1 MQKISNAAMAGSGF
15 VPSKFTPDLYED
27 LMLRISGTQAAGQFA
42 SIGEIGRVRYK
53 EHGAPVVDCDFDML
67 HFANEVLG
75 GDAEISGTTPEANGG
90 VFNYSVVIPRGYR
103 DGNVHLITQ
112 ADEPS
117 FQLDY
122 YANAVAHIA
131 SATVQLSGRPREAGT
146 QKYRLKIT
154 QRDFVYGGSQT
165 PVEQIYE
172 ENVLALFFDRSG
184 AGPNQAVTKANYPV
198 SANWSELTVK
208 KDGKIIADD
217 TIGALQAASNY
228 DNRIES
234 SYTRLFEVRC
244 VDPAVDFTEALSD
257 RIEVLPRI
265 TGAMTVRCL
274 ILSADFTDDKYDTTV
289 GGSAQVLRQ
298 KLDRKQSQGKLR
310 VGRIAEKLISTT

>member
-1 MQKISNAAMAGSGF
+1 MQKISNAGMAGSGF

-27 LMLRISGTQAAGQFA
+27 LMLRIAGTQAVGQFTA
-42 SIGEIGRVRYK
+42 LGEVGRVRYK

-67 HFANEVLG
+67 HYMNEVQG
-75 GDAEISGTTPEANGG
+75 GDVEATGEAVN
-90 VFNYSVVIPRGYR
+90 VAFAYSAIIPRGYR

-131 SATVQLSGRPREAGT
+131 AATVQLSGRPREAGT

-154 QRDFVYGGSQT
+154 QRDFVYTGAQT
-165 PVEQIYE
+165 PVEQIFE
-172 ENVLALFFDRSG
+172 ENVLALFFDRRG
-184 AGPNQAVTKANYPV
+184 LGPNNAETKAAVNATV
-198 SANWSELTVK
+198 DADWTELTVK

-217 TIGALQAASNY
+217 TVGALQAASNY

-234 SYTRLFEVRC
+234 SYSRLFEVRC
-244 VDPAVDFTEALSD
+244 VDPAVDFTESLSD

-265 TGAMTVRCL
+265 TGAITIRCL